1 MPYGGPPPAGPGAAP
16 PHAGPSAV
24 GAPGSNAL
32 AGNAQGGKLVGFLLS
47 YDVDPR
53 GSFWTLRMGDNK
65 VGRKGAT
72 DGLDI
77 EIDHPTVSSNH
88 AVVHVGE
95 HALARIEDM
104 RSANG
109 TLLHDKAIAGQGQ
122 RELRDGDRVRFGAVN
137 VIVKLVDPS

>member
-1 MPYGGPPPAGPGAAP
+1 MPYGAPPPAGPGAAP
-16 PHAGPSAV
+16 HAGPAAV
-24 GAPGSNAL
+24 GAPGSSVTS
-32 AGNAQGGKLVGFLLS
+32 NAQVGGKLVGFLLS